1 MKGRNKKGP
10 KHGLS
15 GMERLVKA
23 FWDFSVKHNLGGIGQ
38 EQTYKEACMLA
49 KKIQLAKKTKHN
61 KRKSRKSKLQERPTT
76 QVRGRG

>member
-1 MKGRNKKGP
+1 MKGRSDRGP

-38 EQTYKEACMLA
+38 EQPYKEACVLA
-49 KKIQLAKKTKHN
+49 KRTKHN
-61 KRKSRKSKLQERPTT
+61 KRKSRKSKLEESPTT